1 MKKLLVVLLTV
12 LFVITGAGYVFA
24 AESPSD
30 AKEAI
35 NEVFDYLVK
44 YHKDNP
50 GIKQL
55 MEGAIWGM
63 IDSLEDPY
71 TVYLSKDE
79 MKQFMDDMSGDFSG
93 VGIYLE
99 ARPDYPLVTDVISGS
114 PALKAGIKSGDLIK
128 KVDGADVRGVPLNK
142 VVEKIKG
149 PSGTQVELVVGRE
162 GGEIVFKLKR
172 TAINASTVTS
182 KVVGNNLGYVSVKS
196 FGLKTPQEFRS
207 ALDEMTSKKVAGMI
221 IDLRNNPGGYFKA
234 AVDMAGNF
242 LERDKLVVST
252 RDYEGTVEHFRVSGD
267 LKVIKVPVVLL
278 VDSGSASASEI
289 LAGALQD
296 YGVATLV
303 GDTTYGKGLVQNLI
317 SLDKGGALKLTTS
330 EYTTPKG
337 RHIHNQGLKPDYVVK
352 TGELQLPFARR
363 LLQPQQK
370 SVLKYTPGS
379 NEVFVDGEKI
389 QVSGTPVISG
399 ETVYLPLRFTFEAL
413 GYVVSWE
420 QESGDIVLS
429 RQGTRIV
436 IPRDGHPTVNG
447 REIKVSKGIIGEDIS
462 YISTGL
468 IDAMKINIKWFDGQV
483 IIEG

>member
-1 MKKLLVVLLTV
+1 MKKLLLVLLTV
-12 LFVITGAGYVFA
+12 LFVITGAGFVLA

-30 AKEAI
+30 AKETI
-35 NEVFDYLVK
+35 NEVFDYLVQ

-63 IDSLEDPY
+63 IDTLEDPY

-93 VGIYLE
+93 VGVYLE
-99 ARPDYPLVTDVISGS
+99 ARPDYPLVTDVIADS
-114 PALKAGIKSGDLIK
+114 PAEKAGIKSGDIIK
-128 KVDGADVRGVPLNK
+128 KVDGADVRGVPLGK

-149 PSGTQVELVVGRE
+149 PSGTQVELVVVRE
-162 GGEIVFKLKR
+162 GAEIAFKLKR
-172 TAINASTVTS
+172 AAINASTVTT
-182 KVVGNNLGYVSVKS
+182 KVVGNNIGYVSVKS

-207 ALDEMTSKKVAGMI
+207 ALDEMTSRKVMGMI

-234 AVDMAGNF
+234 AIDMAGNF
-242 LERDKLVVST
+242 LERGKLVVST
-252 RDYEGTVEHFRVSGD
+252 RDYEGTVEHFRVSED
-267 LKVIKVPVVLL
+267 LKLIKVPVVLL
-278 VDSGSASASEI
+278 VDSGSASSSEI
-289 LAGALQD
+289 FAGALQD
-296 YGVATLV
+296 NRAAALV
-303 GDTTYGKGLVQNLI
+303 GDTTYGKGFVQNLI

-337 RHIHNQGLKPDYVVK
+337 RHIHQQGLKPDYVVK
-352 TGELQLPFARR
+352 TAELQLPFALR

-370 SVLKYTPGS
+370 SVIKYTPGN
-379 NEVFVDGEKI
+379 NEVIVDGEKI
-389 QVSGTPVISG
+389 QFSNPSVISG
-399 ETVYLPLRFTFEAL
+399 KTVYLPLRFTFEAL

-420 QESGDIVLS
+420 QESGNIVMS
-429 RQGTRIV
+429 RQGTTIV
-436 IPRDGHPTVNG
+436 IPGDGHPTVNG
-447 REIKVSKGIIGEDIS
+447 REIKFSKGIIGEDIS

-468 IDAMKINIKWFDGQV
+468 IEAMKINIKTTGGQI